1 MKVRHLTLGF
11 LFLLLAAA
19 ATGAEGE
26 YTTIAVGDKT
36 LAVEVAD
43 TPEKR
48 QSGLMGRG
56 SLAADRGMLFIFEK
70 EKKVSFWM
78 KNTGIPLSIAYIS
91 SAGYIRE
98 IHELEPYSLEI
109 IRASSPVLYAL
120 EVNRNYFKEHGIRVG
135 DMVRF
140 P

>member
-1 MKVRHLTLGF
+1 MTARHLAWAF
-11 LFLLLAAA
+11 LFLLLAPAA
-19 ATGAEGE
+19 AGAEAE
-26 YTTIAVGDKT
+26 LTTIAVGGKT

-43 TPEKR
+43 TSEKR

-56 SLAADRGMLFIFEK
+56 SLAADRGMLFVFEK
-70 EKKVSFWM
+70 EEKVSFWM

-91 SAGYIRE
+91 STGSIRE

-109 IRASSPVLYAL
+109 TKASSPVLYAL
-120 EVNRNYFKEHGIRVG
+120 EVNRNYFKENGIRVG